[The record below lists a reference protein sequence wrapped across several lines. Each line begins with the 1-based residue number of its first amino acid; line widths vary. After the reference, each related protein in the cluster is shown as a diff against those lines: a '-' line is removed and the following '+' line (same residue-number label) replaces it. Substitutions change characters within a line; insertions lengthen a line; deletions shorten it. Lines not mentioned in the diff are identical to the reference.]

1 LILAATVSYR
11 FSKRQMKFLSNRRI
25 AIKFSVACANRVLN
39 IWESAAPTDKIPRG
53 AIVAAMAWL
62 EEPREDIYWR
72 IVRAEYDAWKRA
84 TRTFDTKTKHAAHAA
99 YAAYAAMY
107 AARSVTIYDSEI
119 RTAALFAA
127 ASAYLAT
134 GKDPAERRWQYRE
147 LNRIINEEQKRGK
160 KRVPVSLNAN
170 ALMALLQ

>member
-84 TRTFDTKTKHAAHAA
+84 TRAFDTKTKQ
-99 YAAYAAMY
+99 AAYAAMY
-107 AARSVTIYDSEI
+107 AARSATTHDSEI

-147 LNRIINEEQKRGK
+147 LNRIIDEEQKRGK

>member
-53 AIVAAMAWL
+53 AIIAVMAWL

-72 IVRAEYDAWKRA
+72 IVRAEYDVWKRA
-84 TRTFDTKTKHAAHAA
+84 TRAFDTKTNH
-99 YAAYAAMY
+99 AAYAAMY
-107 AARSVTIYDSEI
+107 AARSATVCDSKI

-134 GKDPAERRWQYRE
+134 GKDPAEQRWQYRE
-147 LNRIINEEQKRGK
+147 LNRIIDEEQKRGK